1 MRPMLDSESEKNAM
15 SPDTRTV
22 SGAAKARILQPL
34 IANPSLLFY
43 AAVCGLVVVSFY
55 GPFTWMLNQWFVVEA
70 YSPGPAVPILAAIA
84 LWHALKRQDSLPA
97 LPRRLRRQLLLG
109 AAVLAVFVYLGKEY
123 PQTFPLLGAI
133 AAVSYAVLF
142 AGMTFALL
150 HAGSLLATES
160 RCRGGWRLVWMGMAL
175 LLFSLAIH
183 FLALRGDLPRASIVA
198 YVSLLFG
205 VAWYLYG
212 WRVVKTLLFPFGMLL
227 FMVPMEFIDETFGVP
242 LRLLATNLSVFLMR
256 MVGLPVVQ
264 TGNWFAVGSME
275 FTVDA
280 PCSGLKSMIALT
292 ALGATFAYVTQPT
305 FFKKLLLGSC
315 AIPIALVANVIRLAC
330 VGIFAH
336 LISKEFAVTVFHD
349 QAAVFLYILAI
360 VIFMSLDKKVFQAE
374 WFRVKNF

>member
-1 MRPMLDSESEKNAM
+1 M

-22 SGAAKARILQPL
+22 SGAAKVPILQQL
-34 IANPSLLFY
+34 MANPSLLLYASVSGLIVVTFY
-43 AAVCGLVVVSFY
+43 A
-55 GPFTWMLNQWFVVEA
+55 PFAWMLNQWFVVEA
-70 YSPGPAVPILAAIA
+70 YSPGPVVPILAAIA
-84 LWHALKRQDSLPA
+84 LWHVLKRQESLPA
-97 LPRRLRRQLLLG
+97 LPRRLRWQLVLSF
-109 AAVLAVFVYLGKEY
+109 AVLGVLVYLGKEY
-123 PQTFPLLGAI
+123 PRTFPFLSAI
-133 AAVSYAVLF
+133 AAVSYGVLF
-142 AGMTFALL
+142 AAMTFLL
-150 HAGSLLATES
+150 LAAGSLIVAKHPG
-160 RCRGGWRLVWMGMAL
+160 RNRRRFVWMGMVL

-212 WRVVKTLLFPFGMLL
+212 WGVVKTLLFPFGMLL

-256 MVGLPVVQ
+256 TVGLTVVQ
-264 TGNWFAVGSME
+264 TGNWFAIGSME

-305 FFKKLLLGSC
+305 FFKKLLLASC
-315 AIPIALVANVIRLAC
+315 AIPIALLANVVRLAC

-336 LISKEFAVTVFHD
+336 LISKEFAITVFHD